1 MSPVTT
7 VIFDMYQTLAENNSG
22 HWLDTFEKI
31 VQEQGLEIDPSVLR
45 QVWQAQG
52 RQFSQSRI
60 TSGAE
65 FLSYFQSWCAAFT
78 EAFRE
83 LALVGD
89 AVAAS
94 KLAIMEH
101 CQRPLF
107 PETKQVLARIGRLV
121 RTAVA
126 SNADDDFLK
135 PNLNLAGLEFEQVI
149 SSEEARSYKPQPDL
163 FLEIMRRLNVSPEEC
178 LYVGDRQFEDVKG
191 AGGVGMGTVW
201 VNRSGDPLDADLPTP
216 DYQIANLL
224 ELPEI
229 LKLPELP

>member
-78 EAFRE
+78 EAFRGVGIGWRRGGCVE
-83 LALVGD
+83 VGHHGALPE
-89 AVAAS
+89 AAFS
-94 KLAIMEH
+94 GNQASPGPNRAAGQNRGGL
-101 CQRPLF
+101 QR
-107 PETKQVLARIGRLV
+107 R
-121 RTAVA
+121 
-126 SNADDDFLK
+126 
-135 PNLNLAGLEFEQVI
+135 
-149 SSEEARSYKPQPDL
+149 
-163 FLEIMRRLNVSPEEC
+163 RRLLET
-178 LYVGDRQFEDVKG
+178 QFEPG
-191 AGGVGMGTVW
+191 RVG
-201 VNRSGDPLDADLPTP
+201 
-216 DYQIANLL
+216 I
-224 ELPEI
+224 
-229 LKLPELP
+229 